1 MKRFIPLFALLIL
14 GLTQAG
20 HAQSLKFAHI
30 DTQELLA
37 SMPESDSAQKE
48 MEKLAQDFELQ
59 IEEMQVEFNKKYDD
73 YLNKR
78 DTWTELI
85 RQTKETE
92 IMEMQ
97 NRIQQF
103 ENTAQQE
110 LQRQR
115 QNLLRPILEKANNAI
130 DEVAEENGYIYVF
143 DSSMGNPIY
152 ISDKSVDIMDQV
164 KTKLGL

>member
-1 MKRFIPLFALLIL
+1 MLIL
-14 GLTQAG
+14 GLAQIS
-20 HAQSLKFAHI
+20 HAQALKFAHI

-37 SMPESDSAQKE
+37 SMPESDSAQKQ
-48 MEKLAQDFELQ
+48 MERLAQDFELQ
-59 IEEMQVEFNKKYDD
+59 IEEMQVEWNKKYDN

-103 ENTAQQE
+103 ETTAQQE

-115 QNLLRPILEKANNAI
+115 QNLLRPILEKANKAI

-152 ISDKSVDIMDQV
+152 ISEKSVDIMDKV
-164 KTKLGL
+164 KAKLDLQ